1 MTSTNDDVLES
12 GLWEG
17 EDEQII
23 DINHDYSDDEIVDGD
38 DNDIESE
45 DDTIKVSKKELELK
59 ELEKKK
65 KRQNKFDDLKLR
77 KKTKG
82 IELEAI
88 KLLEKEEGSNN
99 NDNNNRMKVN
109 DMFNLYLD
117 NQPET
122 EIPLK
127 DFNELNFYDGY
138 QTDIYLKQPC
148 PFVKAVAA
156 GLPSYKKVLSSSSDE
171 YGCPSIVVIC
181 AGAKRAADV
190 INSMSQGLSVKI
202 AKLFA
207 KHFKVQE
214 QMQILGRNHF
224 PIAVGTPNRLS
235 KLAEVG
241 ALKFNNTSCVL
252 VDLAVDSK
260 KFNVLTMTDVKGD
273 FYNLMS
279 TYIHPELNHLKVSL
293 IPGVQEIKIAKKKKF
308 QLKKKM
314 N

>member
-12 GLWEG
+12 GIWEG
-17 EDEQII
+17 EDEHII
-23 DINHDYSDDEIVDGD
+23 DVDHDYSDDEIIDGD
-38 DNDIESE
+38 NNDIQSE
-45 DDTIKVSKKELELK
+45 DDNIKITKKELEIK
-59 ELEKKK
+59 ELEKKE
-65 KRQNKFDDLKLR
+65 KRKNKFDDLKLR

-88 KLLEKEEGSNN
+88 KLLEIEEANSNSN
-99 NDNNNRMKVN
+99 SNRMTVN
-109 DMFNLYLD
+109 EMFKLYVD

-127 DFNELNFYDGY
+127 DFTELNFYDGY
-138 QTDIYLKQPC
+138 QTDIHLKQPC

-156 GLPSYKKVLSSSSDE
+156 GLPSYKKVLSSYSDE
-171 YGCPSIVVIC
+171 YGCPSIIVIC
-181 AGAKRAADV
+181 SGAKRAADV

-235 KLAEVG
+235 KLAELG
-241 ALKFNNTSCVL
+241 ALKFNKTTCVI
-252 VDLAVDSK
+252 VDLAIDSK
-260 KFNVLTMTDVKGD
+260 KFNVLNMADVKGD

-279 TYIHPELNHLKVSL
+279 TYIHPELNHVKVTF
-293 IPGVQEIKIAKKKKF
+293 IPGVQEIKIVKKKKNQF
-308 QLKKKM
+308 KKK